1 MLGHFDIVALPD
13 GSYELVNGHAVTK
26 VTFDNDAEQAMFAA
40 LVETRKSPSAAL
52 KAMIR
57 DHGREAV
64 YAFCLKLRDARL
76 ISFENETGLLRGEV
90 GDGYE
95 ALRREIAALGDRS
108 IGLISA
114 SALGDALKAQPVL
127 KKAERLDL
135 ARRNVADAFPD
146 FIARH
151 ELVVFDA
158 SAASPSLLS
167 AYNRAAIARSR
178 PWLLVQGMFEGAGHV
193 GPLFMGSETGCYD
206 CFRARLRSNAAGLAS
221 LTRYE
226 NWLDETGRL
235 SRAASIP
242 SASFLNL
249 VAAVAA
255 MEIEK
260 FLTGFDL
267 AQSFGYLLDINMRTY
282 SVTPHRLYKA
292 PFCETCAG
300 PFEDRTA
307 PWLDAITLGPA

>member
-13 GSYELVNGHAVTK
+13 GGYELVNGHTVTK
-26 VTFDNDAEQAMFAA
+26 VTFDNDAEQAMFSA
-40 LVETRKSPSAAL
+40 LVETRKSPAAAL

-57 DHGREAV
+57 DHGREAA

-76 ISFENETGLLRGEV
+76 ISFENETGLFRGEV

-95 ALRREIAALGDRS
+95 ALRREIAALSDRS
-108 IGLISA
+108 IGVISA
-114 SALGDALKAQPVL
+114 SPLGDALKAQPVL

-135 ARRNVADAFPD
+135 ARRNVADAFSG
-146 FIARH
+146 FISRH

-167 AYNRAAIARSR
+167 AYNRAAIAQSR

-193 GPLFMGSETGCYD
+193 GPLFLGSETGCYD

-226 NWLDETGRL
+226 SWLDETGRL

-249 VAAVAA
+249 IAAVAA

-307 PWLDAITLGPA
+307 PWLDAITLEPA

>member
-1 MLGHFDIVALPD
+1 MLGHFDIVALPE
-13 GSYELVNGHAVTK
+13 GGYELVNGHAVTR
-26 VTFDNDAEQAMFAA
+26 VTFDNDAEKAMFAA
-40 LVETRKSPSAAL
+40 LVETRKSAAATL
-52 KAMIR
+52 KGMIR

-64 YAFCLKLRDARL
+64 YAFCVRLRDARL
-76 ISFENETGLLRGEV
+76 ISFADEASLFRGET

-95 ALRREIAALGDRS
+95 ALRRDIASLGERA
-108 IGLISA
+108 IGLVSA
-114 SALGDALKAQPVL
+114 SPLGDALKAQPVM

-135 ARRNVADAFPD
+135 SGRNATASFDD
-146 FIARH
+146 FISRH

-158 SAASPSLLS
+158 SAATPSILS

-193 GPLFMGSETGCYD
+193 GPLFLGGETGCYD

-226 NWLDETGRL
+226 AWLDQSGRL
-235 SRAASIP
+235 SRAASVP
-242 SASFLNL
+242 SSSFLNL
-249 VAAVAA
+249 IASIAA
-255 MEIEK
+255 MEVEK

-267 AQSFGYLLDINMRTY
+267 AQSFGYLLDINMRSY
-282 SVTPHRLYKA
+282 NVTAHRLYQA

-300 PFEDRTA
+300 PFEERTA
-307 PWLDAITLGPA
+307 PWLDSITLEPA

>member
-1 MLGHFDIVALPD
+1 MLGHFDIVALPE
-13 GSYELVNGHAVTK
+13 GGYELVNGHAVTK

-40 LVETRKSPSAAL
+40 LVGTRKSPAAAL

-64 YAFCLKLRDARL
+64 YAFCLKLRDGRL
-76 ISFENETGLLRGEV
+76 ISFEDETGLFRGDV

-95 ALRREIAALGDRS
+95 ALRREISSLSERS
-108 IGLISA
+108 IGLVSA
-114 SALGDALKAQPVL
+114 SPLGDALKAQPVL

-135 ARRNVADAFPD
+135 SRRNVTEAFPG
-146 FIARH
+146 FISRH

-158 SAASPSLLS
+158 SSASPSLLS
-167 AYNRAAIARSR
+167 AYNRAAIAQSR

-193 GPLFMGSETGCYD
+193 GPLFLGGETGCYD

-221 LTRYE
+221 LSRYE
-226 NWLDETGRL
+226 TWLDDTGRL
-235 SRAASIP
+235 SRAASTP
-242 SASFLNL
+242 SSSFLNL
-249 VAAVAA
+249 IASVAAI
-255 MEIEK
+255 EIEK
-260 FLTGFDL
+260 FLAGFDL
-267 AQSFGYLLDINMRTY
+267 AQSFGYLLDINMRSY
-282 SVTPHRLYKA
+282 NVTAHRLYQA

-307 PWLDAITLGPA
+307 PWLDAITLEPA

>member
-1 MLGHFDIVALPD
+1 MLGHFDIITLPE
-13 GSYELVNGHAVTK
+13 GGYELVNGHAVTK
-26 VTFDNDAEQAMFAA
+26 VTFDNDTEQAMFDG

-52 KAMIR
+52 KAMIH

-64 YAFCLKLRDARL
+64 YAFCLKLRDSRL
-76 ISFENETGLLRGEV
+76 ISFENETGLFRGEV

-95 ALRREIAALGDRS
+95 ALRREIAALSERS
-108 IGLISA
+108 IGLVSA
-114 SALGDALKAQPVL
+114 SPLGDALKAQPVL

-135 ARRNVADAFPD
+135 SRRNAADAFPA

-167 AYNRAAIARSR
+167 AYNRAAIAQSR
-178 PWLLVQGMFEGAGHV
+178 PWLLVQGMFESAGHV
-193 GPLFMGSETGCYD
+193 GPLFLGGETGCYD

-226 NWLDETGRL
+226 SWLDESGRL
-235 SRAASIP
+235 SRAASTP
-242 SASFLNL
+242 SQSVLNL
-249 VAAVAA
+249 IASVAAIEV
-255 MEIEK
+255 EK
-260 FLTGFDL
+260 FLASFDL
-267 AQSFGYLLDINMRTY
+267 AQSFGYLLDINLRSY

-307 PWLDAITLGPA
+307 PWLDAITLEPA